1 MRFMTGHIAFG
12 VSTFVFFYFVA
23 SLIYL
28 HAPAQEDKFFKSFLV
43 KK

>member
-1 MRFMTGHIAFG
+1 MTGHIAFG
-12 VSTFVFFYFVA
+12 VSTIFFYFVA

-28 HAPAQEDKFFKSFLV
+28 HAPAQEHKFFKSFLV